1 MLTARY
7 PGRANALMKNF
18 RRSLKY
24 LWPYRARLGASM
36 ACVVAIAVL
45 WGGGLAALLPGMK
58 ILISEEGLHGWAWNS
73 LAQDMLEV
81 RLVQQA
87 VPPRP
92 QIGSLAKV
100 LNVVRAPPS
109 GRAAKAGMRD
119 ADWIVG
125 LEDGDPEHRFIRG
138 DFLAEALAGSSPGQ
152 RIVLRV
158 YDPAAKTTRVVTLTA
173 AKPGLPAR
181 LLGRLARAL
190 PQPRTLA
197 GRFPLL
203 LYVLGFALAVSLLR
217 GVLRFTQ
224 EYLVGSAV
232 FRGIMDLRC
241 DNYHVVL
248 RLPTTFFSRQG
259 VSDSMSRFIAD
270 SAELAHGQ
278 RTLFGKTLVE
288 PAKALVVLALAMYWS
303 WQLTLLAM
311 VAGPPALV
319 LIRKLG
325 KRMRR
330 ASRRAL
336 ESQASMLA
344 VLSET
349 LLGIRVVK
357 AYTMEAAER
366 GRFFRVNRT
375 LLAQRKKMLGIDSA
389 TGPAVEALGM
399 TAAMGAV
406 ALAGYWVFN
415 RPEIMDRERF
425 LAVMGCLAALYDPV
439 RKLAKVFTRFQR
451 SEAAAARVFELQDQ
465 TTEKRV
471 PGAPMLPRHA
481 QSIEFRNVSFR
492 YPGAAEDAL
501 KDVSLLMPAGETLAI
516 VGPNGSGKTT
526 LASMLPRL
534 LEPRAGSVLIDGRDI
549 HDHSVRSV
557 RRQIA
562 VVTQEAVL
570 FHATIADNI
579 AYGKRRPKAEEVVA
593 AAQRAFVDE
602 FVAQMPDGYETMVG
616 ERGATLSGGQR
627 QRITI
632 ARAILR
638 DPAILIFDEAMSQVD
653 PESER
658 KIHLALEEFMA
669 GRTTILI
676 AHRFATIRQAGRIAV
691 MEAGRIIDVGTH
703 SELLSRCPLYEQL
716 CRTQFVALDLD

>member
-1 MLTARY
+1 
-7 PGRANALMKNF
+7 MKNF

-24 LWPYRARLGASM
+24 LWPYRARLAASLV
-36 ACVVAIAVL
+36 CVVLIAIL

-73 LAQDMLEV
+73 LTEDLLEA
-81 RLVQQA
+81 RLVQQT

-100 LNVVRAPPS
+100 LNVVSTPAE
-109 GRAAKAGMRD
+109 GQAAKAGIKD

-125 LEDGDPEHRFIRG
+125 LEDGDPEHRLLRG
-138 DFLAEALAGSSPGQ
+138 DLLAETLAGIGPGQ
-152 RIVLRV
+152 RIALRV
-158 YDPAAKTTRVVTLTA
+158 YNPTADTIRAVTVTTATPRLSS
-173 AKPGLPAR
+173 R

-190 PQPRTLA
+190 PQPRTAA

-203 LYVLGFALAVSLLR
+203 VYLLGFALAVSLLR
-217 GVLRFTQ
+217 NLLRFIQ

-248 RLPTTFFSRQG
+248 RLPTTFFSEQG
-259 VSDSMSRFIAD
+259 VSDSMSRFITD
-270 SAELAHGQ
+270 SGELAHGQ

-288 PAKALVVLALAMYWS
+288 PAKALAVLALAMYWS

-366 GRFFRVNRT
+366 KRFFRVNRA

-389 TGPAVEALGM
+389 TGPAVEALGL
-399 TAAMGAV
+399 TAAMCAV

-415 RPEIMDRERF
+415 RPDIMDRERF

-451 SEAAAARVFELQDQ
+451 SEAAAARIFQLQDQ
-465 TTEKRV
+465 TTEKHV
-471 PGAPMLPRHA
+471 PDAPMLPRHS

-501 KDVSLLMPAGETLAI
+501 KDICLLVPAGETLAI

-534 LEPRAGSVLIDGRDI
+534 LEPGAGSVLIDGRDI
-549 HDHSVRSV
+549 RDHSVRSV
-557 RRQIA
+557 RGQIA
-562 VVTQEAVL
+562 LVTQEPVL

-579 AYGKRRPKAEEVVA
+579 AYGKRRPKAEEIVSA
-593 AAQRAFVDE
+593 ARRAFVDE
-602 FVAQMPDGYETMVG
+602 FVAQLPAGYETMVG

-627 QRITI
+627 QRVAI

-653 PESER
+653 PDSER
-658 KIHLALEEFMA
+658 KIHQALEEFMA
-669 GRTTILI
+669 GRTALLI
-676 AHRFATIRQAGRIAV
+676 AHRFATIRQASRIAV
-691 MEAGRIIDVGTH
+691 MDAGRIIDIGTH
-703 SELLSRCPLYEQL
+703 PELLSRCPLYDQL
-716 CRTQFVALDLD
+716 CRTQFVVPD